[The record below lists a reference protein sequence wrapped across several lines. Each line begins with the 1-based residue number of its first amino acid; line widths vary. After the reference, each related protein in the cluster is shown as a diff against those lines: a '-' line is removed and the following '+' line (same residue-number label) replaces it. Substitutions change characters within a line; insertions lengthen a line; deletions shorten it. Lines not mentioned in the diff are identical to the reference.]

1 MLSILEKPTLQD
13 PQLQPVP
20 AQDPEQQEAQEHP
33 PMLIV
38 LEFGVGGLVKCFV
51 WLVMIGL
58 KVLSVV
64 V

>member
-1 MLSILEKPTLQD
+1 MLSILEKPTVQ
-13 PQLQPVP
+13 PEQLQSPP
-20 AQDPEQQEAQEHP
+20 AQDPAQQEVQEHP
-33 PMLIV
+33 PILIV
-38 LEFGVGGLVKCFV
+38 LVFGVGSLVKCFI

>member
-1 MLSILEKPTLQD
+1 MLSILEKPTLQVPHPEQD
-13 PQLQPVP
+13 PEQV
-20 AQDPEQQEAQEHP
+20 PEQQEAHWHP
-33 PMLIV
+33 PILIV
-38 LEFGVGGLVKCFV
+38 LVFGVGGLVKCFV